1 MERQEETAKSCRA
14 LKTVLQGGEMDVK
27 KLKKLLLFA
36 CNTAVEYDVQ
46 LMY

>member
-1 MERQEETAKSCRA
+1 MDGETGGGSKAPKSCRA

-36 CNTAVEYDVQ
+36 CNRAVE
-46 LMY
+46 